1 MCKIIAGLDIG
12 NGYVKA
18 SMRSNEFD
26 KPIGVHFPSSVA
38 YVTNPHNIAVDA
50 EALKS
55 TIDDIYN
62 QMDVSFDSSIVKDSG
77 RRLFGARGVASGMS
91 LEEFDVYSHVSK
103 AQQPLSGILI
113 LGTLAG
119 KALQDYFNK
128 HNGLP
133 KDILN
138 VTARI
143 ALALPIREFKRYRMT
158 YAKTFMAHTHM
169 VSFHNFEQPVRVNIT
184 FENVQVFAEGASAQ
198 YAITDKGE
206 PFMEA
211 MLSDVRRMGEPLP
224 GITAKD
230 VLMARNTVGIDIGEG
245 TVNFPVFLDGQ
256 FNTDS
261 SGTFD
266 SGYGTVLNTAL
277 DRLQDEGFAFKSRK
291 DLSNFLQ
298 TPPTALN
305 RVRHDKVQ
313 RIVTEELVAFANEVS
328 MQFVKI
334 LSRVGSFAEVVYV
347 YGGGANP
354 LKDVLYPLLIETSK
368 NFGGG
373 DASYPVLYLDS
384 RYSQHLNREGL
395 YIVADRFARSEEQK
409 AAQAQAQARA
419 QAAQQSK

>member
-18 SMRSNEFD
+18 NMRTGD
-26 KPIGVHFPSSVA
+26 RVVGVHFPSSVA
-38 YVTNPHNIAVDA
+38 YVTNPHNIATESD
-50 EALKS
+50 ALKGV
-55 TIDDIYN
+55 IDDIYN
-62 QMDVSFDSSIVKDSG
+62 QMDVSFDSQVVKDTG
-77 RRLFGARGVASGMS
+77 RRLFGNRGVASGMS

-103 AQQPLSGILI
+103 AHQDLSGILI

-119 KALQDYFNK
+119 KALQDYFAE
-128 HNGLP
+128 HNSLP
-133 KDILN
+133 ANVLD

-143 ALALPIREFKRYRMT
+143 ALALPIREFKRYRVT
-158 YAKTFMAHTHM
+158 YAKSFTASDHM
-169 VSFHNFEQPVRVNIT
+169 VLFHNFEQPVRVRIK

-198 YAITDKGE
+198 YAITDKGA
-206 PFMEA
+206 PFMDA
-211 MLSDVRRMGEPLP
+211 MLADVRRMGEPLP
-224 GITAKD
+224 GITAQD
-230 VLMARNTVGIDIGEG
+230 VLAARNTVGIDIGEG
-245 TVNFPVFLDGQ
+245 TVNFPVFLNGQ
-256 FNTDS
+256 FNADS

-291 DLSNFLQ
+291 DLSGFLQ

-305 RVRHDKVQ
+305 RPRYEKVA
-313 RIVTEELVAFANEVS
+313 RIVNEELQSFANEVS

-334 LSRVGSFAEVVYV
+334 MSRVGSFAEVVYV

-354 LKDVLYPLLIETSK
+354 MREVLYPMLLETSK

-373 DASYPVLYLDS
+373 DASYPILYLDS

-395 YIVADRFARSEEQK
+395 YIVADRFARSEDAK
-409 AAQAQAQARA
+409 ANKPAVQPAKQ
-419 QAAQQSK
+419 

>member
-18 SMRSNEFD
+18 NMRTGENVV
-26 KPIGVHFPSSVA
+26 GVHFPSSVA
-38 YVTNPHNIAVDA
+38 FVTNPHNIPTEND
-50 EALKS
+50 ALKGV
-55 TIDDIYN
+55 IDDIYN
-62 QMDVSFDSSIVKDSG
+62 QMDVSFDSQIVKDTG
-77 RRLFGARGVASGMS
+77 RRLFGSRGVASGMS

-103 AQQPLSGILI
+103 AHQDLSGILI

-119 KALQDYFNK
+119 KALQDYFGE
-128 HNGLP
+128 HNALP
-133 KDILN
+133 NDIVD

-143 ALALPIREFKRYRMT
+143 ALALPIREFKRYRST
-158 YAKTFMAHTHM
+158 YAKSFTSADHM
-169 VSFHNFEQPVRVNIT
+169 VNFHNFEKPVRVRVR

-198 YAITDKGE
+198 YAITAKGA

-224 GITAKD
+224 GITAQD
-230 VLMARNTVGIDIGEG
+230 ILAVRNTVGIDIGEG
-245 TVNFPVFLDGQ
+245 TVNFPVFQDGV
-256 FNTDS
+256 FNADS

-305 RVRHDKVQ
+305 RARYNKVKQ
-313 RIVTEELVAFANEVS
+313 IVTEETQAFANEVS

-334 LSRVGSFAEVVYV
+334 MSRVGSFAEVVYV

-354 LKDVLYPLLIETSK
+354 LREVLYPLLIETSK
-368 NFGGG
+368 NFGGV
-373 DASYPVLYLDS
+373 DTSYPVLYLDS

-395 YIVADRFARSEEQK
+395 YIVADGFARSEAQK
-409 AAQAQAQARA
+409 ATQVQAKPVQ
-419 QAAQQSK
+419 K

>member
-1 MCKIIAGLDIG
+1 MCKVIAGLDIG

-18 SMRSNEFD
+18 NMRSEVME
-26 KPIGVHFPSSVA
+26 KPVGVHFPSSVA
-38 YVTNPHNIAVDA
+38 YVTNPHNIATEG
-50 EALKS
+50 EALV
-55 TIDDIYN
+55 TVINDIYN
-62 QMDVSFDSSIVKDSG
+62 QMDVSFDSPIVKDTG

-103 AQQPLSGILI
+103 ANQPLSGVLI

-119 KALQDYFNK
+119 KALQDYFSVHK
-128 HNGLP
+128 KLP
-133 KDILN
+133 DETVS

-143 ALALPIREFKRYRMT
+143 ALALPIREFKRYRST
-158 YAKTFMAHTHM
+158 YAKNFTSCTHM
-169 VSFHNFEQPVRVNIT
+169 VSFHNFEKPVRMQIS

-198 YAITDKGE
+198 YAITDKGI

-211 MLSDVRRMGEPLP
+211 MLADVRRMGEALP
-224 GITAKD
+224 GITAQD
-230 VLMARNTVGIDIGEG
+230 VLAARNTVGIDIGEG
-245 TVNFPVFLDGQ
+245 TVNFPVFLDGV
-256 FNTDS
+256 FNVDS

-266 SGYGTVLNTAL
+266 SGYGTVLNKSL

-291 DLSNFLQ
+291 DLASFLQ

-305 RVRHDKVQ
+305 RVRHDKVT
-313 RIVTEELVAFANEVS
+313 RIVNEELMSFANEVS

-354 LKDVLYPLLIETSK
+354 LKSVLYPLLIETSK

-395 YIVADRFARSEEQK
+395 YIVADRFARTEEQK
-409 AAQAQAQARA
+409 KAQAQAQAPA
-419 QAAQQSK
+419 KK

>member
-18 SMRSNEFD
+18 TMRSTVAEQ
-26 KPIGVHFPSSVA
+26 PMGVHFPSSVA
-38 YVTNPHNIAVDA
+38 YVTNPHNIATEG
-50 EALKS
+50 EALPS
-55 TIDDIYN
+55 VINDIFN
-62 QMDVSFDSSIVKDSG
+62 QMDVSFDSPIVKDPG
-77 RRLFGARGVASGMS
+77 RRLFGLRGVNSGMS

-103 AQQPLSGILI
+103 ANQPLSGVLI

-119 KALQDYFNK
+119 KALQDYFNQNRK
-128 HNGLP
+128 LP
-133 KDILN
+133 DDIIQ
-138 VTARI
+138 VTCRI
-143 ALALPIREFKRYRMT
+143 ALALPIREFKRYRAT
-158 YAKTFMAHTHM
+158 YAKKFTSCSHM
-169 VSFHNFEQPVRVNIT
+169 VSFYNFEHPVRVKIE

-198 YAITDKGE
+198 YAITDKGVK
-206 PFMEA
+206 FMEA
-211 MLSDVRRMGEPLP
+211 MLADVRRMGEPLP
-224 GITAKD
+224 GITAQD
-230 VLMARNTVGIDIGEG
+230 VLAARNTVGIDIGEG

-256 FNTDS
+256 FNVDS

-266 SGYGTVLNTAL
+266 SGYGTVLNQAL

-291 DLSNFLQ
+291 DLASFLQ

-305 RVRHDKVQ
+305 KVRHDKVA
-313 RIVTEELVAFANEVS
+313 RIVAEELQSFANEVS

-354 LKDVLYPLLIETSK
+354 LKEVLYPLLIETSK

-409 AAQAQAQARA
+409 AAQAQPQAPV
-419 QAAQQSK
+419 KK